1 MTDQEMQVKNIQSVE
16 QMLRDIEGATL
27 DFLKKV
33 VETQRQV
40 RIVKDRIEAG
50 RKSDHKLN

>member
-1 MTDQEMQVKNIQSVE
+1 MTEQEMQVKNIQSVE

-40 RIVKDRIEAG
+40 RIVKDRIESG
-50 RKSDHKLN
+50 RQSDHKLN